1 LKRESE
7 PQNLKSNWCMRRKIL
22 AIGFLVLS
30 ACHFSSAQ
38 EQITLEQV
46 IALALEK
53 NYDVQVMQKLSESAE
68 TDKKLAWGAFLPQ
81 INATGSRAW
90 NDNYQKLR
98 VRSRETND
106 IIAQEGD
113 VASNNINAS
122 AQLVWTLFDGARMF
136 ARRERLAVFAEQSQL
151 AVKEQMVNTIAE
163 TIANYYDIVRQ
174 KQQMKAIQEQM
185 SVSEER
191 VKLAERKLQV
201 GTGIKP
207 ELLQAR
213 VDYNAQRAQV
223 LQQQSTI
230 DQLKQRLNA
239 LVGLQLPSV
248 YEVADTIVI
257 DLNMDAEEL
266 LSNFENS
273 NYSLQVAR
281 QNVRAANLA
290 LRERRAEYLPFINFN
305 AAYNFAKTDNTR
317 LINPYGTLFFQQ
329 YGYNYGFS
337 FTLPI
342 FNGMNTR
349 RLNQQARIE
358 IDRQALLYNQLRTDV
373 NVGMTNAYINYD
385 NAKKILLIEEETI
398 GLAKENIYI
407 ALESFKRGVTTF
419 IELRTAQ
426 QSLAEAYSRLI
437 TARYNAKLAETELL
451 RLKGSLLN

>member
-1 LKRESE
+1 
-7 PQNLKSNWCMRRKIL
+7 
-22 AIGFLVLS
+22 
-30 ACHFSSAQ
+30 
-38 EQITLEQV
+38 
-46 IALALEK
+46 
-53 NYDVQVMQKLSESAE
+53 
-68 TDKKLAWGAFLPQ
+68 
-81 INATGSRAW
+81 
-90 NDNYQKLR
+90 
-98 VRSRETND
+98 
-106 IIAQEGD
+106 
-113 VASNNINAS
+113 
-122 AQLVWTLFDGARMF
+122 
-136 ARRERLAVFAEQSQL
+136 
-151 AVKEQMVNTIAE
+151 
-163 TIANYYDIVRQ
+163 
-174 KQQMKAIQEQM
+174 
-185 SVSEER
+185 VSEER